1 LADVR
6 SLLTGALCVREHQAD
21 LKIIPALLSLAEKTV
36 GLAQQ
41 LVKTM
46 PHEHR
51 KPKRGRSGPSA
62 TPTWKEGEF

>member
-1 LADVR
+1 VR
-6 SLLTGALCVREHQAD
+6 SLLTGALCIREHHAD
-21 LKIIPALLSLAEKTV
+21 LKVISALLSLAEKTV

-51 KPKRGRSGPSA
+51 KLKRGRSGPSI
-62 TPTWKEGEF
+62 TPTWKKGQF